1 MQRDD
6 TNQIIENQCREM
18 YMEKIKV
25 MNMISNRIE
34 QKGKIMELVQ
44 KSEIY
49 LEDLKFYFPNFL
61 LYLWEKPKIMAFLLE
76 KAEIS
81 DIKNYLAPFIVNNF
95 YENILS
101 PNFIEENLI
110 YVLTLLLEEEINN
123 LSSPSENINFLDDT
137 RCGYLLEELR
147 KKKDIQT
154 FFKNV
159 ILDSIENLET
169 NYSNMKLNFT
179 PEDMNKSYMDS
190 IKNKGSK
197 YRIKTEDIYL
207 NQSEGDAE
215 IEGINY
221 RDRKAIQS
229 EQIHFNMKY
238 IPTLEKES
246 VNKFIQEYEVET
258 NESMFDL
265 YSSQLNNL
273 SQDQYLYSNQYLLI
287 NMNKFKISDK
297 LLYIYQN
304 NFMRVINFL
313 DLIFE
318 KIIKNFH
325 LLPYSIKC
333 FCKIISLLISK
344 KFPNI
349 SKSEK
354 IIFVSKF
361 FFGRLL
367 IPILRNPGIEAF
379 IDNIIIGENTLNNLN
394 VICNIINKFI
404 SGKFYSADNPVT
416 LGYTPFNWYFIEK
429 SCQIYKIFDHATRVR
444 LPTFIE
450 KFINNKLPKDFE
462 YDYFKQNQDEVIN
475 HRSICFNIN
484 EVNAL
489 IEILDKYK
497 SQVFVT
503 PDSEIAKKTLEKLTS
518 KNSKR
523 VIKNIMDKE
532 NDIITKSKS
541 ESDKHIHKNEPPT
554 NQDNR
559 KKIYYFLFTSLL
571 KNDDYNKLFEIKQPT
586 KSYSIKEIK
595 DLSTEENITKNNIIK
610 VKNFI
615 CSLLYNFDKLV
626 KTNFEPGTIESTE
639 KILEELNILMQ
650 SSYFVIDG
658 SIPFDWYINSI
669 FEYLKKIPKELTDN
683 DCEKLY
689 EEIEKEVNASI
700 AQLDFIKLSVILEK
714 IDFAER
720 GKIFYQEN
728 QKLLTD
734 IKLNEEVK
742 QIIHNEFIPVKIK
755 FNLKEGEK
763 GVFKIE
769 SASFKEKDKDNIDKI
784 NSFEKSKKVT
794 LAMTIE
800 QFTKKFPN
808 LLVYQEYQDM
818 DIFNMQSQL
827 NFPENIGAYFN
838 IVFSHLEK
846 NENLKKYHKLDK
858 IKENIF
864 DYVMVK
870 LYDKIFPIE
879 PNTQDNKIFRQTIKL
894 SWTKPKHFLGNKK
907 QYVFGSFINDIKKF
921 FKQLTTEKSP
931 RKKLL
936 NMDEISNDVSFF
948 YSFNGADEVGLDDEI
963 SILSYA
969 MIKVQP
975 SILDSNVKFM
985 KLYCKIGD
993 FMSEGNKLEQ
1003 LAAVIDFITNIKYNN
1018 LSGVLPEE
1026 FIENCGKN

>member
-1 MQRDD
+1 
-6 TNQIIENQCREM
+6 M
-18 YMEKIKV
+18 YIEKIKV
-25 MNMISNRIE
+25 MNMISNRTE
-34 QKGKIMELVQ
+34 QNGKIMELAQ
-44 KSEIY
+44 KSETY
-49 LEDLKFYFPNFL
+49 LEDLKFYFPNFIF
-61 LYLWEKPKIMAFLLE
+61 YLWERPKIMAFLLK
-76 KAEIS
+76 KAQIS
-81 DIKNYLAPFIVNNF
+81 DIKNYLAPLIVNNF

-123 LSSPSENINFLDDT
+123 LSSPNENIKFLDDT
-137 RCGYLLEELR
+137 KCGYLLEELR
-147 KKKDIQT
+147 KKKDVQT

-169 NYSNMKLNFT
+169 NYSNTKLNFI
-179 PEDMNKSYMDS
+179 PEEMNRLYMES
-190 IKNKGSK
+190 IKSKGSK
-197 YRIKTEDIYL
+197 FKIKTEDIYL
-207 NQSEGDAE
+207 NQSEEDDEFE
-215 IEGINY
+215 IINY
-221 RDRKAIQS
+221 RDRKDIQN

-238 IPTLEKES
+238 IPSLDKES
-246 VNKFIQEYEVET
+246 VNKFIEEYKVET

-265 YSSQLNNL
+265 YSLQLKNL
-273 SQDQYLYSNQYLLI
+273 ELDQSLYSNQNLLA
-287 NMNKFKISDK
+287 NMNKYKISDK

-313 DLIFE
+313 DLILE
-318 KIIKNFH
+318 KILKNFH

-333 FCKIISLLISK
+333 FCKIISFLISK

-379 IDNIIIGENTLNNLN
+379 IDNIIIDENTLNNLN
-394 VICNIINKFI
+394 VICDIINKFI
-404 SGKFYSADNPVT
+404 SGQLYSADNPKT
-416 LGYTPFNWYFIEK
+416 YGYTPFNWYFIEK
-429 SCQIYKIFDHATRVR
+429 SGQIYKIFEHATRVR
-444 LPTFIE
+444 LPGFLE
-450 KFINNKLPKDFE
+450 DFINNRLPEDFE

-475 HRSICFNIN
+475 YRSICFNIHEAN
-484 EVNAL
+484 VL
-489 IEILDKYK
+489 IELMDKYK
-497 SQVFVT
+497 SEVFIS
-503 PDSEIAKKTLEKLTS
+503 PDSQIAKKTLEKLTS
-518 KNSKR
+518 KSSKR
-523 VIKNIMDKE
+523 VINNIINKE
-532 NDIITKSKS
+532 NNINIKLKN
-541 ESDKHIHKNEPPT
+541 ESDKTLNKKVSS
-554 NQDNR
+554 DNLNNLDNLDNK

-571 KNDDYNKLFEIKQPT
+571 TNEDYKKLFEIRQPT

-595 DLSTEENITKNNIIK
+595 DLSNEENITKNNIIK

-615 CSLLYNFDKLV
+615 CTLLYNFDKLV
-626 KTNFEPGTIESTE
+626 KTNFEPGSIENTE

-689 EEIEKEVNASI
+689 EEIEKEVNDSI

-720 GKIFYQEN
+720 GKLFYKEN
-728 QKLLTD
+728 QRFLLD

-755 FNLKEGEK
+755 FNLGEGK
-763 GVFKIE
+763 NGIFKIE
-769 SASFKEKDKDNIDKI
+769 QSNFKEKDKEHLDKI
-784 NSFEKSKKVT
+784 VSYEKSRKVT
-794 LAMTIE
+794 LALTIE

-808 LLVYQEYQDM
+808 LLMYQEYIDM
-818 DIFNMQSQL
+818 DIFSVQSQL
-827 NFPENIGAYFN
+827 NFPENLGAYFD
-838 IVFSHLEK
+838 IVFNHLEK
-846 NENLKKYHKLDK
+846 KENLKKIYKLDR

-870 LYDKIFPIE
+870 LYDKIFPME
-879 PNTQDNKIFRQTIKL
+879 PNTIDNKIFNQTLKL
-894 SWTKPKHFLGNKK
+894 SWTKPDHFLGNKK
-907 QYVFGSFINDIKKF
+907 QYVFGSFINDIKRF

-948 YSFNGADEVGLDDEI
+948 YSFNGNNEIGLDDQI

-993 FMSEGNKLEQ
+993 FMCEGNKLDQ
-1003 LAAVIDFITNIKYNN
+1003 LAAVIDFINNIQYNN
-1018 LSGVLPEE
+1018 LSGVSAEE
-1026 FIENCGKN
+1026 FSEKCGKN

>member
-18 YMEKIKV
+18 YIEKIKV
-25 MNMISNRIE
+25 MNMISNRID
-34 QKGKIMELVQ
+34 QKGKMMELVQ

-76 KAEIS
+76 KAELN

-123 LSSPSENINFLDDT
+123 LSSPSENIKFLDDT

-190 IKNKGSK
+190 VKSKGAK

-221 RDRKAIQS
+221 RDRKAIQN

-246 VNKFIQEYEVET
+246 VKKFIQEYKVET
-258 NESMFDL
+258 KQSMFDL
-265 YSSQLNNL
+265 YSSQLNHSSNQ
-273 SQDQYLYSNQYLLI
+273 SLYSNQNLLV

-313 DLIFE
+313 DLILE

-349 SKSEK
+349 SKSQK

-404 SGKFYSADNPVT
+404 SGKFYSADNPDT

-429 SCQIYKIFDHATRVR
+429 SCQIYKIFEHATRVR

-475 HRSICFNIN
+475 HRSICFNIS
-484 EVNAL
+484 EANAL

-503 PDSEIAKKTLEKLTS
+503 PESEVAKKTLEKLTS

-532 NDIITKSKS
+532 INFNTKSKS
-541 ESDKHIHKNEPPT
+541 ESDKHVNKTEPST

-559 KKIYYFLFTSLL
+559 KIIYYFLFTSLL
-571 KNDDYNKLFEIKQPT
+571 KNDDYNKLFAIKQPT

-683 DCEKLY
+683 DCAKLY
-689 EEIEKEVNASI
+689 EEIENEVNASI

-728 QKLLTD
+728 QKLLID

-755 FNLKEGEK
+755 FNLKEGDH
-763 GVFKIE
+763 GIFKIE
-769 SASFKEKDKDNIDKI
+769 SINFKEKDKDNIDKI
-784 NSFEKSKKVT
+784 NSYEKSKKVT

-808 LLVYQEYQDM
+808 LLVYQEFQDM

-827 NFPENIGAYFN
+827 NFPENLAVYFN

-846 NENLKKYHKLDK
+846 NENLKKYDKLDK

-879 PNTQDNKIFRQTIKL
+879 PNTQDNKIFRQTVKL

-907 QYVFGSFINDIKKF
+907 QYVFGSFINDVKTF

-936 NMDEISNDVSFF
+936 NMGEISNDVSFF

-975 SILDSNVKFM
+975 LILDSNVKFM

-993 FMSEGNKLEQ
+993 FMTEGNKLEQ

-1018 LSGVLPEE
+1018 LSGVSAEE
-1026 FIENCGKN
+1026 FIEKCGKN

>member
-1 MQRDD
+1 M
-6 TNQIIENQCREM
+6 
-18 YMEKIKV
+18 
-25 MNMISNRIE
+25 
-34 QKGKIMELVQ
+34 
-44 KSEIY
+44 
-49 LEDLKFYFPNFL
+49 
-61 LYLWEKPKIMAFLLE
+61 
-76 KAEIS
+76 
-81 DIKNYLAPFIVNNF
+81 
-95 YENILS
+95 
-101 PNFIEENLI
+101 
-110 YVLTLLLEEEINN
+110 
-123 LSSPSENINFLDDT
+123 
-137 RCGYLLEELR
+137 
-147 KKKDIQT
+147 
-154 FFKNV
+154 
-159 ILDSIENLET
+159 
-169 NYSNMKLNFT
+169 
-179 PEDMNKSYMDS
+179 
-190 IKNKGSK
+190 
-197 YRIKTEDIYL
+197 
-207 NQSEGDAE
+207 
-215 IEGINY
+215 
-221 RDRKAIQS
+221 
-229 EQIHFNMKY
+229 
-238 IPTLEKES
+238 
-246 VNKFIQEYEVET
+246 
-258 NESMFDL
+258 
-265 YSSQLNNL
+265 
-273 SQDQYLYSNQYLLI
+273 
-287 NMNKFKISDK
+287 
-297 LLYIYQN
+297 
-304 NFMRVINFL
+304 
-313 DLIFE
+313 
-318 KIIKNFH
+318 
-325 LLPYSIKC
+325 
-333 FCKIISLLISK
+333 
-344 KFPNI
+344 
-349 SKSEK
+349 
-354 IIFVSKF
+354 
-361 FFGRLL
+361 
-367 IPILRNPGIEAF
+367 
-379 IDNIIIGENTLNNLN
+379 
-394 VICNIINKFI
+394 
-404 SGKFYSADNPVT
+404 
-416 LGYTPFNWYFIEK
+416 
-429 SCQIYKIFDHATRVR
+429 
-444 LPTFIE
+444 
-450 KFINNKLPKDFE
+450 
-462 YDYFKQNQDEVIN
+462 
-475 HRSICFNIN
+475 
-484 EVNAL
+484 
-489 IEILDKYK
+489 
-497 SQVFVT
+497 
-503 PDSEIAKKTLEKLTS
+503 
-518 KNSKR
+518 
-523 VIKNIMDKE
+523 
-532 NDIITKSKS
+532 
-541 ESDKHIHKNEPPT
+541 
-554 NQDNR
+554 
-559 KKIYYFLFTSLL
+559 
-571 KNDDYNKLFEIKQPT
+571 
-586 KSYSIKEIK
+586 
-595 DLSTEENITKNNIIK
+595 
-610 VKNFI
+610 
-615 CSLLYNFDKLV
+615 
-626 KTNFEPGTIESTE
+626 
-639 KILEELNILMQ
+639 
-650 SSYFVIDG
+650 
-658 SIPFDWYINSI
+658 
-669 FEYLKKIPKELTDN
+669 
-683 DCEKLY
+683 Y

-827 NFPENIGAYFN
+827 NFPENIGGYFN
-838 IVFSHLEK
+838 IVFNHLEK

-1018 LSGVLPEE
+1018 LSGVSPEE